1 MADHDDGQE
10 PEPLPAETG
19 PPDGPADRYSA
30 GVSRRLLHAT
40 LVLIVV
46 IPAAIW
52 LLRPAPEAE
61 DVVSGQEVGESAP
74 DFTVELFDGTAFT
87 LGTHLAESGKPVV
100 LNFWAS
106 WCIPC
111 LVEMPAID
119 AVAESRP
126 DILVL
131 GIAVQDSETAAR
143 DFADEVGVDYP
154 LGYDTDGTILED
166 YPILGLPATWF
177 ITGDGMIAEQ
187 WFGQLDETTLEDL
200 IDRHS

>member
-1 MADHDDGQE
+1 MTDHDGKKERE
-10 PEPLPAETG
+10 PVPAEG
-19 PPDGPADRYSA
+19 GDLDGPAGRARFVS
-30 GVSRRLLHAT
+30 SRRLLHAM
-40 LVLIVV
+40 LLLIVV

-61 DVVSGQEVGESAP
+61 DVVSGREVGEPAP
-74 DFTVELFDGTAFT
+74 DFTVELFDGGVFS
-87 LGTHLAESGKPVV
+87 LNSHLAESGTPVV

-106 WCIPC
+106 WCVPC
-111 LVEMPAID
+111 RVEMPAID
-119 AVAESRP
+119 AVADSRP
-126 DILVL
+126 DILFL

-143 DFADEVGVDYP
+143 DFADEVGVGYP

-177 ITGDGMIAEQ
+177 ITSDGMIAEQ

-200 IDRHS
+200 IDQHS